1 VALPIKPGA
10 VYGVVKELGKNE
22 DRRPLLV
29 AGLLADELARE
40 LTAGGDPAAV
50 RVGGSPDGGVIA
62 LLLVIGDTV
71 TDEDER
77 ILKTAHR
84 GRVPA
89 IVVVAG
95 ATVPERI
102 PFALATDVVRARP
115 GRGFPVEAIA
125 EALAA
130 KLGENATSLAHR
142 LPVVRP
148 AVVGHLIDVFSRK
161 NALVAVAVFIP
172 GADLPALTVNQIR
185 MVLRICASYGL
196 AIDRERAIEILATV
210 GVGLGLRTLAR
221 ELLSVIRVGGWA
233 VKGTVAYAGTR
244 AIGEAAVRYC
254 EARAAK
260 PQRPASALPVSS

>member
-1 VALPIKPGA
+1 VALPIRPG
-10 VYGVVKELGKNE
+10 VVFGVVKELGKSE

-40 LTAGGDPAAV
+40 LTADGDLAAV
-50 RVGGSPDGGVIA
+50 RAGGSPDGGVVA

-71 TDEDER
+71 TEEDER
-77 ILKTAHR
+77 ILKRAHR
-84 GRVPA
+84 TRVPA
-89 IVVVAG
+89 IVVAAG

-125 EALAA
+125 GALAA

-148 AVVGHLIDVFSRK
+148 AVVRHLIDMFARK
-161 NALVAVAVFIP
+161 NGMVAAAVFIP
-172 GADLPALTVNQIR
+172 GTDLPVLTVNQIR

-196 AIDRERAIEILATV
+196 TVDRERAIEIVATI

-221 ELLSVIRVGGWA
+221 ELLAVIRVGGWA
-233 VKGTVAYAGTR
+233 VKGAVAYGGTK

-254 EARAAK
+254 EARAA
-260 PQRPASALPVSS
+260 RPRPRASALPASS